1 MKTEYIEHP
10 DLSSDAG
17 KREIERAGEI
27 IRRGGLVVF
36 PTETVF
42 GLGGN
47 ALDADAAAK
56 IYAAKGRPSDNPLI
70 IHIAYPEEAAQYT
83 ETNDLFNRLA
93 ARFMPGPLTV
103 VLPAKPIIP
112 KTVTAGL
119 PTVAVRCPS
128 HPTAHALIEAA
139 GVPIAAP
146 SANLSGSPSPTTFQ
160 HVKEDLD
167 GRVDMILGGECE
179 IGVESTIVRLDS
191 EDSLT
196 LLRPGGITPEELGEF
211 ARVTLSAAVLDK
223 LKEGERVQSPGM
235 KYKHYAP
242 KTPLS
247 LMRGDSGARKRFLSE
262 QTGRFAVLAYTEDVP
277 VYRSLASS
285 PTVFDLGPE
294 ADPGTQLHRLFYLLR
309 EADKTGCERLYAPL
323 PATTGLSLAL
333 YNRMIRAAAYQII
346 SID

>member
-1 MKTEYIEHP
+1 MTTEYLEDLDLSTEAGKNGIEH
-10 DLSSDAG
+10 
-17 KREIERAGEI
+17 AGEI

-56 IYAAKGRPSDNPLI
+56 IYAAKGRPADNPLI
-70 IHIAYPEEAAQYT
+70 IHIAEPRDASLYC
-83 ETNDLFNRLA
+83 ETDELFDKLA
-93 ARFMPGPLTV
+93 KRFMPGPLTV

-112 KTVTAGL
+112 KTVTANL

-128 HPTAHALIEAA
+128 HPVAHALIAAA

-146 SANLSGSPSPTTFQ
+146 SANLSGAPSPTTFA

-179 IGVESTIVRLDS
+179 IGVESTIVRLDAP
-191 EDSLT
+191 DALT

-242 KTPLS
+242 KTPLY
-247 LMRGDSGARKRFLSE
+247 LLKGDGEERLRFLSE
-262 QTGRFAVLAYTEDVP
+262 QTGRFAVLAYTEEIGTL
-277 VYRSLASS
+277 RALRSS
-285 PTVFDLGPE
+285 PVVFDLGKKNDAAE
-294 ADPGTQLHRLFYLLR
+294 QLHRLFFLLR
-309 EADKTGCERLYAPL
+309 EADKVGCERIYAAP
-323 PATTGLSLAL
+323 TGSRL
-333 YNRMIRAAAYQII
+333 R
-346 SID
+346 SITV